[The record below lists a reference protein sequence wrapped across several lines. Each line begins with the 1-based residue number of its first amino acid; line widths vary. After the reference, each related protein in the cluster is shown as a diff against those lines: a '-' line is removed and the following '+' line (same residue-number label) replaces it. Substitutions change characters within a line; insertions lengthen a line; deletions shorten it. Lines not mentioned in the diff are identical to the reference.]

1 MLSDNDSVIEDPYPN
16 LKQLLPVDMVTFAYQ
31 IADGMVSHA
40 VILKYIL
47 YVASHN
53 QEYLTSLGILHRDL
67 ACRNVLVA
75 ADKILKIS
83 DFGLARQLNDNLV
96 YYRSREGKLPI
107 RWMAPEAIRDR
118 IFNTH
123 TDMYVLCVLC
133 VSSR

>member
-1 MLSDNDSVIEDPYPN
+1 
-16 LKQLLPVDMVTFAYQ
+16 VT
-31 IADGMVSHA
+31 
-40 VILKYIL
+40 LKYIL
-47 YVASHN
+47 YAASHH

-118 IFNTH
+118 VFNTH
-123 TDMYVLCVLC
+123 TDMYVYKIMSVCV
-133 VSSR
+133 